1 MIRIIS
7 LLCLVMCLLPSFAV
21 AQQPPMSFEKRIEL
35 AKKLIAEDRA
45 GAIAN
50 PSDSDR
56 TTIFTVTNAL
66 IEPKWTADFILD
78 NPIKGQA
85 EAAYENTTIINLLNH
100 PEELTEEQIL
110 QLVDFYPFLSSYYIY
125 TALEN
130 LPDDPKHDALKKKLV
145 QKAIDAI
152 KKTPPVGHIFGISI
166 PSYSTYL
173 PEDPEFEQSVK
184 KKIHEFFVSGEA
196 EKTWNSVSKGQGAD
210 AYHIARLKKIAPD
223 GFDLSFLGKQGSNS
237 IAHGFELMQVLQDQS
252 LSEEEKSNWLATKH
266 KVVFGTQPHEAKA
279 SATSIGLV
287 AKFDMDK
294 ALAWSET
301 GKSPVVEILAKLSI
315 APVLAKTDKEA
326 AIELVRQCYN
336 NCAHLD
342 PAAPANR
349 GDSILLHTAPHQ
361 IATTG
366 LKIANHIDAELL
378 KECVKTTLEMIK
390 TEMESTKKFLNPGVV
405 YRALAAVS
413 RYDREGAKTLLDN
426 ISEVQLGY
434 ASEFFVALVAIDP
447 DSVWEEYETL
457 PQDTEDPVKPRFRTR
472 QAIVEALVQRDEDDF
487 WAKLERYH
495 YVDFPQSIFEP

>member
-7 LLCLVMCLLPSFAV
+7 LLCLVMCLLPSFAF

-45 GAIAN
+45 GAIAA
-50 PSDSDR
+50 PSDPVRASL
-56 TTIFTVTNAL
+56 FTEVNAL
-66 IEPKWTADFILD
+66 IEPQWTADFILN
-78 NPIKGQA
+78 NPIKGQ
-85 EAAYENTTIINLLNH
+85 EGMDYENTAITNLLSH
-100 PEELTEEQIL
+100 PEALTEQQVL
-110 QLVDFYPFLSSYYIY
+110 DLVDYYPFLSGNFIRI
-125 TALEN
+125 ALES
-130 LPDDPKHDALKKKLV
+130 LPNDSKHDALKKKLV
-145 QKAIDAI
+145 QKAIDRLDNQNPMEIA
-152 KKTPPVGHIFGISI
+152 FGIFS
-166 PSYSTYL
+166 PTSNAHLSSSRELAKRTKAKT
-173 PEDPEFEQSVK
+173 E
-184 KKIHEFFVSGEA
+184 EFFVSGA
-196 EKTWNSVSKGQGAD
+196 VEKLWKSIPEDQWT
-210 AYHIARLKKIAPD
+210 AYHIVRLKRKAPA
-223 GFDLSFLGKQGSNS
+223 GFDLSFLGELGPDS
-237 IAHGFELMQVLQDQS
+237 ITQGFELSQVLSDPS
-252 LSEEEKSNWLATKH
+252 LSKKEKVSWLAAKD
-266 KVVFGTQPHEAKA
+266 KVAFGTEVYEAKS
-279 SATSIGLV
+279 SALKLGLV
-287 AKFDMDK
+287 AEFDLDK

-342 PAAPANR
+342 PVAPANR
-349 GDSILLHTAPHQ
+349 GDSILLNTAPHQ

-434 ASEFFVALVAIDP
+434 ASEFFVALVAITP
-447 DSVWEEYETL
+447 ETVWEEYSTL
-457 PQDTEDPVKPRFRTR
+457 PPETDDIFSPRLLSR
-472 QAIVEALVQRDEDDF
+472 QAIATALVQRDEDEF
-487 WAKLERYH
+487 WAKLERY
-495 YVDFPQSIFEP
+495 YYLEFPESIFTR